1 MKKIR
6 TLVQRK
12 SKKKYPQASTVEGQF
27 ESRPFP
33 SPTESSPE
41 QTPGVQAE
49 SEGKKRPGFNFANID
64 IFPPEESETPG
75 VQSTIQPQR
84 GEKSESEA
92 ESIKPDAEATAQ
104 TPETVQLKEE
114 EELPTP
120 ATTQTPET
128 VQLKEDEELPTS
140 ATATPETVQL
150 KEDEELPTSATAETS
165 EEELTVNAA
174 PETALQRKG
183 KERQAQVDDRH
194 HISDPYIEP
203 TRWLET
209 LKRERVADLFRTPGG
224 LDGHVQQI
232 QMEVNRLISDRNRRK
247 LEGQTGEQVTQ
258 YTTALNTLRNSLIAS
273 AKAAEFDFAKFG
285 ITFAP
290 LGSDLYLE
298 CDQGQV
304 KVDGKPV

>member
-12 SKKKYPQASTVEGQF
+12 NNKKYPQASTVEGQF

-33 SPTESSPE
+33 SPTEASAE
-41 QTPGVQAE
+41 QTPGVQAA
-49 SEGKKRPGFNFANID
+49 SEGKKRQGFNFAKID
-64 IFPPEESETPG
+64 IFPPQESETPG
-75 VQSTIQPQR
+75 VKSTIQRQGGDR
-84 GEKSESEA
+84 QESEA
-92 ESIKPDAEATAQ
+92 ESIKPDAEAT
-104 TPETVQLKEE
+104 V
-114 EELPTP
+114 
-120 ATTQTPET
+120 QTPET
-128 VQLKEDEELPTS
+128 VQLKEDEELQTQ
-140 ATATPETVQL
+140 AIVQTP
-150 KEDEELPTSATAETS
+150 

-174 PETALQRKG
+174 PVPEIQRKG
-183 KERQAQVDDRH
+183 KDRQAQVDDRH
-194 HISDPYIEP
+194 NISDPYIEP

-232 QMEVNRLISDRNRRK
+232 QIEINRLISERNRRK
-247 LEGQTGEQVTQ
+247 LEGQTGEEVGQ
-258 YTTALNTLRNSLIAS
+258 YTTALNTLRKSLIAS

>member
-12 SKKKYPQASTVEGQF
+12 SAKKYPQASTVEGQF

-33 SPTESSPE
+33 SPTEASPE

-49 SEGKKRPGFNFANID
+49 SEGKKRQGFNFANID

-75 VQSTIQPQR
+75 VQPTIQRQGGDR
-84 GEKSESEA
+84 RESEA
-92 ESIKPDAEATAQ
+92 ELIKPDAEATA
-104 TPETVQLKEE
+104 TPETLQLKEE
-114 EELPTP
+114 EELQ
-120 ATTQTPET
+120 TQ
-128 VQLKEDEELPTS
+128 
-140 ATATPETVQL
+140 ATATP
-150 KEDEELPTSATAETS
+150 K
-165 EEELTVNAA
+165 EELTVNAA
-174 PETALQRKG
+174 AETALQRKG
-183 KERQAQVDDRH
+183 KDRHAPVDDRH
-194 HISDPYIEP
+194 SISDPYIEP

-224 LDGHVQQI
+224 FDGHVEQI
-232 QMEVNRLISDRNRRK
+232 QIEINRLISERNRRK
-247 LEGQTGEQVTQ
+247 LEGQSGEEVVQ

-273 AKAAEFDFAKFG
+273 AQSAEFDFAKFG

-298 CDQGQV
+298 CTDGQV

>member
-12 SKKKYPQASTVEGQF
+12 SQKKYPQASTVEGQF

-33 SPTESSPE
+33 SPTEASPE
-41 QTPGVQAE
+41 QTPGVQGE
-49 SEGKKRPGFNFANID
+49 SEGKKRQGFNFAKID

-75 VQSTIQPQR
+75 VHPTVQR
-84 GEKSESEA
+84 QGGDRRESEE
-92 ESIKPDAEATAQ
+92 ESIKPDAQATAQ
-104 TPETVQLKEE
+104 TR
-114 EELPTP
+114 
-120 ATTQTPET
+120 ET
-128 VQLKEDEELPTS
+128 VQLKEDEELQTH
-140 ATATPETVQL
+140 ATAQTP
-150 KEDEELPTSATAETS
+150 
-165 EEELTVNAA
+165 EEELTINAA
-174 PETALQRKG
+174 PATAIQRKG
-183 KERQAQVDDRH
+183 KGKDRHAQVDDRH
-194 HISDPYIEP
+194 SISDPYIDP

-209 LKRERVADLFRTPGG
+209 LKRERVSDLFRTPGG

-232 QMEVNRLISDRNRRK
+232 QIEINRLISDRNRRK
-247 LEGQTGEQVTQ
+247 LEGQTGAEVVQ

-285 ITFAP
+285 VTFAP
-290 LGSDLYLE
+290 LASDLYLE

>member
-12 SKKKYPQASTVEGQF
+12 SNKKYLPASNVEGQF

-33 SPTESSPE
+33 SPTEASAEPA
-41 QTPGVQAE
+41 PGLEAA
-49 SEGKKRPGFNFANID
+49 SEGKKRQGFNFAKID

-75 VQSTIQPQR
+75 VPATIQRQGGDR
-84 GEKSESEA
+84 DESEA
-92 ESIKPDAEATAQ
+92 ELIQSDSETTTT
-104 TPETVQLKEE
+104 TPETL
-114 EELPTP
+114 
-120 ATTQTPET
+120 
-128 VQLKEDEELPTS
+128 QLKEDEELQNQ
-140 ATATPETVQL
+140 ATDQTP
-150 KEDEELPTSATAETS
+150 

-174 PETALQRKG
+174 PATAIQRKG
-183 KERQAQVDDRH
+183 KDRQAPVDDRH
-194 HISDPYIEP
+194 SISDPYINP

-232 QMEVNRLISDRNRRK
+232 QIEINRLISDRNRRK
-247 LEGQTGEQVTQ
+247 LEGQTGEEVMQ
-258 YTTALNTLRNSLIAS
+258 YTTALNTLRTSLIAS
-273 AKAAEFDFAKFG
+273 AKAAEFDFDKFG

-298 CDQGQV
+298 CSDGQL

>member
-12 SKKKYPQASTVEGQF
+12 SKKKYPQSSTVEGQF

-33 SPTESSPE
+33 SPTEASPE
-41 QTPGVQAE
+41 QVPGVQAD
-49 SEGKKRPGFNFANID
+49 SEGKKRQGFNFANID

-75 VQSTIQPQR
+75 VQPTIQRQGGDR
-84 GEKSESEA
+84 RESEA
-92 ESIKPDAEATAQ
+92 ELIQPDSEATT
-104 TPETVQLKEE
+104 TPKTLQLQEE
-114 EELPTP
+114 EELH
-120 ATTQTPET
+120 PE
-128 VQLKEDEELPTS
+128 
-140 ATATPETVQL
+140 ATATV
-150 KEDEELPTSATAETS
+150 

-174 PETALQRKG
+174 PATTIQRKG
-183 KERQAQVDDRH
+183 KDKQAQGGDRH
-194 HISDPYIEP
+194 SISDPYIEP

-209 LKRERVADLFRTPGG
+209 LKRERVADLFLTPGG
-224 LDGHVQQI
+224 LDGHLQQI

-247 LEGQTGEQVTQ
+247 LEGQTGEEVTQ
-258 YTTALNTLRNSLIAS
+258 YTTALNTLRSSLIAS